1 MMRIWFLIAWTVKE
15 SCKHGWK
22 FDIPLVYAWLS
33 LSFMNSHVITKKK
46 KISFCNML
54 EGRNSN

>member
-1 MMRIWFLIAWTVKE
+1 MTVKE

-22 FDIPLVYAWLS
+22 FDILFGLCLVVVVAYK
-33 LSFMNSHVITKKK
+33 FTCNHKKK

-54 EGRNSN
+54 EGKNLT